1 MTRLRRVNVRRRLAP
16 AVLLL
21 AVPTLTSCA
30 VNFNAQTDKVYNP
43 TVGVDDRSGSV
54 DVLNALVVSG
64 ATGSGAVVA
73 TLVNNDQTHP
83 DKLTKVAGAGRDSS
97 LTVTPGGTSDLG
109 PNGLLNL
116 ATKGR
121 ITVTGDQVKPG
132 SLVSLTFTFQRGKA
146 ITVQAPIVA
155 NTDEYAGVTVPS
167 STPTP

>member
-1 MTRLRRVNVRRRLAP
+1 MTRLRQVNVRRRLAP

-21 AVPTLTSCA
+21 AAPALASCA
-30 VNFNAQTDKVYNP
+30 VNFDAQTDKVYNP
-43 TVGVDDRSGSV
+43 TVGVDDRSGTV

-64 ATGSGAVVA
+64 SAGSGAVVA
-73 TLVNNDQTHP
+73 TLVNNDQTHA
-83 DKLTKVAGAGRDSS
+83 DKLTKVAGAGSDAS
-97 LTVTPGGTSDLG
+97 LTVTPGGTSDIG

-146 ITVQAPIVA
+146 VTVQAPVVA
-155 NTDEYAGVTVPS
+155 NTEEYAGVTVPS